1 MGRPFYGHVGN
12 GVGGYFNFFVYPE
25 ERMVFAILV
34 NCTDPNSQGELDK
47 VVDILLTYTK
57 LRTDGI
63 NS

>member
-12 GVGGYFNFFVYPE
+12 GVGGYSNFFVYPE

-34 NCTDPNSQGELDK
+34 DCKDPKAQGELDK